1 MSETNAAEVI
11 SVGTELL
18 LGEILNT
25 NAQYLAQELARL
37 GIPHYYQTVVGD
49 NVLRLQKAVAIGCER
64 SRLLIFT
71 GGLGPTP
78 DDLTTEALADFF
90 QVPLVE
96 RADVLEEIAQKFAR
110 RGRQMSPSNR
120 KQALIPQGAEVLPNP
135 TGSAPGIIWQP
146 RPGLI
151 ILTFPGVPSEMKAM
165 WQQTAVPYLRTQ
177 GWGQAVIYSRTL
189 RFWGVAE
196 STLAEKVSEQLALQ
210 NPTVAPYAGN
220 GEVRLRVSAKATT
233 EAEAAQLI
241 VPVEQQIQSIAGL
254 DYYGAD
260 DDSLASVVGNLL
272 KQAGQ
277 TVAVAESCTGGGLG
291 EFLTRVAGS
300 SAYFRGGVIS
310 YDNQVKIDLLGVTP
324 EDLAQHGAVSDV
336 VAQQMAAGVRERLK
350 ASWGLSITGV
360 AGPDGGSETK
370 PVGLVYLGIAAPDGQ
385 VESFRYLFGDYHSRD
400 LIRWLSLS
408 AVLDLL
414 RRKLLSHHQNL
425 HYKGD

>member
-1 MSETNAAEVI
+1 MSETNAAEII

-25 NAQYLAQELARL
+25 NAQFLAQELAQL

-49 NVLRLQKAVAIGCER
+49 NILRLQKVVAMGCER

-96 RADVLEEIAQKFAR
+96 RADILEDIARKFAQ
-110 RGRQMSPSNR
+110 RGRQMSPSNH
-120 KQALIPQGAEVLPNP
+120 KQALIPEGAEVLPNP

-151 ILTFPGVPSEMKAM
+151 IMTFPGVPSEMKVM
-165 WQQTAVPYLRTQ
+165 WQQTAVPYLRSQ
-177 GWGQAVIYSRTL
+177 GWGQEIIYSRTL

-196 STLAEKVSEQLALQ
+196 STLAEKVAAQLKLQ
-210 NPTVAPYAGN
+210 NPTVAPYAGK
-220 GEVRLRVSAKATT
+220 GEVRLRVSAKAKT
-233 EAEAAQLI
+233 EAEALQLI
-241 VPVEQQIQSIAGL
+241 APVEQQIQEIAGL

-260 DDSLASVVGNLL
+260 TDNLASVVGELL

-291 EFLTRVAGS
+291 QFLTQTPGS
-300 SAYFRGGVIS
+300 SVYFRGGVIS
-310 YDNQVKIDLLGVTP
+310 YDNQIKVDLLGVDP
-324 EDLAQHGAVSDV
+324 EILAQHGAVSDL
-336 VAQQMAAGVRERLK
+336 VAQQMAIGARNRLS
-350 ASWGLSITGV
+350 ATWGLSITGI
-360 AGPDGGSETK
+360 AGPDGGSDTK
-370 PVGLVYLGIAAPDGQ
+370 PVGLVYLGIAGPNQQ
-385 VESFRYLFGDYHSRD
+385 VESHRYLFGESRGRE
-400 LIRWLSLS
+400 LIRWFSLS
-408 AVLDLL
+408 TVLDLL
-414 RRKLLSHHQNL
+414 RRKLIENKQNR
-425 HYKGD
+425 